1 MVRLEHED
9 ATPIWKSSG
18 EQVVQIRTHVYSRA
32 GAIVVHPEDV
42 IRNAIVSAGK
52 DGGCCGSDG
61 CDGLNRACL
70 CGRMVA
76 TEWSDCWTQ
85 AELRFDPDAVLL
97 LE

>member
-70 CGRMVA
+70 CRRMVA